1 MKVFEYHDL
10 PFYPDTGDIVYIDKR
25 IETTNGNIV
34 SLHHKAIDLVMQSEY
49 GKRFWYLPT
58 ALDDIP
64 DETRRWRAPS
74 RAHLVKD
81 AVGISSTSLNQYLY
95 TETKDSIS
103 SGLLV
108 WTPDSIDRSE
118 AYFLPLPALDYSTA
132 QSVIIATARQL
143 LAEATEYDQ
152 EHEIMRSRWI
162 DLDEEPDTPRK
173 RDRPTM
179 CAIERGVPDETPA
192 DRKFDYEVTKLLEEA
207 RKQIDALRARG
218 VSQMV
223 LDRLVQPQRT
233 LSRILVTADWR
244 IVLPYYNNMEIE
256 MRPLVKAV
264 YLLFLCHPE
273 GIRFK
278 DLPDHRNEL
287 MRIYQLVR
295 GGELTDKARQSIVDV
310 TDPTKNSINEKCAR
324 VREAFLAKMNDAL
337 TAQYMIDG
345 ERACAKAILLP
356 RELVTWEREIPLP
369 AIDYASD
376 DPYSPHY
383 F

>member
-1 MKVFEYHDL
+1 MIVFEYHDL
-10 PFYPDTGDIVYIDKR
+10 PFYPDTGDIVYVDQR
-25 IETTNGNIV
+25 VETTNGKIV
-34 SLHHKAIDLVMQSEY
+34 SLHRKAIDLVMQSEY
-49 GKRFWYLPT
+49 AKRFWYLPT

-64 DETRRWRAPS
+64 DEMRRWRAPS

-108 WTPDSIDRSE
+108 WTPDSIDRSQ

-152 EHEIMRSRWI
+152 ENEIMRSKWL

-179 CAIERGVPDETPA
+179 CAIERGVPDDTPA
-192 DRKFDYEVTKLLEEA
+192 DEDFGYEVTKLLEEA
-207 RKQIDALRARG
+207 RKQIDTLRARG

-244 IVLPYYNNMEIE
+244 IILPDFDNMEIE

-264 YLLFLCHPE
+264 YLLFLCHPM

-278 DLPDHRNEL
+278 DLPDHRGEL
-287 MRIYQLVR
+287 MRIYQMVR

-324 VREAFLAKMNDAL
+324 IREAFLLKMEESLADYYIVDGCRAKPKTIAMADKYVDWQN
-337 TAQYMIDG
+337 QS
-345 ERACAKAILLP
+345 LLP
-356 RELVTWEREIPLP
+356 ERDIIEIRWDLKY
-369 AIDYASD
+369 D
-376 DPYSPHY
+376 
-383 F
+383 

>member
-1 MKVFEYHDL
+1 MIVFEYHDL
-10 PFYPDTGDIVYIDKR
+10 PFYPDTGDIVYVDQRKKSA
-25 IETTNGNIV
+25 NGGIV
-34 SLHHKAIDLVMQSEY
+34 AQQWRTILQTMQCEL
-49 GKRFWYLPT
+49 GKQFWYLPR
-58 ALDDIP
+58 ALEAIP
-64 DETRRWRAPS
+64 AEVRQWRAPLTE
-74 RAHLVKD
+74 HLVEH
-81 AVGISSTSLNQYLY
+81 AHGISSASLNKYLRN
-95 TETKDSIS
+95 EANDRIS

-108 WTPDSIDRSE
+108 WTNDSIDRGE
-118 AYFLPLPALDYSTA
+118 AYFLSLPTVDSDTA
-132 QSVIIATARQL
+132 TSVIIATARQL

-152 EHEIMRSRWI
+152 ENEIMRSKWL

-244 IVLPYYNNMEIE
+244 IILPDFDNMEIE

-278 DLPDHRNEL
+278 DLPDHRGEL
-287 MRIYQLVR
+287 MRIYQMVR

-324 VREAFLAKMNDAL
+324 IREAFLLKMEESLADYYIVDGYRAKPKTIAMADKYVDWENR
-337 TAQYMIDG
+337 T
-345 ERACAKAILLP
+345 LLP
-356 RELVTWEREIPLP
+356 QPQILP
-369 AIDYASD
+369 IRLN
-376 DPYSPHY
+376 
-383 F
+383 FRL

>member
-1 MKVFEYHDL
+1 MIVFEYHDL
-10 PFYPDTGDIVYIDKR
+10 PFCPDTDDIVYVDQR
-25 IETTNGNIV
+25 VETTNGNIV
-34 SLHHKAIDLVMQSEY
+34 SLHRKAIDLVMQSEY

-64 DETRRWRAPS
+64 DEMRRWRAPS

-81 AVGISSTSLNQYLY
+81 AVGISSTSLNQYLCN
-95 TETKDSIS
+95 EANDRIS

-108 WTPDSIDRSE
+108 WTNDSIDRGE
-118 AYFLPLPALDYSTA
+118 VYFMPLPALDSDTA
-132 QSVIIATARQL
+132 TAIIDATARQL
-143 LAEATEYDQ
+143 LAEATEHDQ
-152 EHEIMRSRWI
+152 EHEIMRSKWL
-162 DLDEEPDTPRK
+162 DLDEEPYTPRK

-179 CAIERGVPDETPA
+179 SAIERGVPDETPA
-192 DRKFDYEVTKLLEEA
+192 DEDFGYEVTKLLEEA
-207 RKQIDALRARG
+207 RKQIDTLRARG

-244 IVLPYYNNMEIE
+244 IILPDFDNMEIE

-264 YLLFLCHPE
+264 YLLFLCHPK

-278 DLPDHRNEL
+278 DLPDHRGEL
-287 MRIYQLVR
+287 MRIYQMVR

-324 VREAFLAKMNDAL
+324 IREAFLLKMEESLADYYIVDGCRAKPKTIAMADKYVDWEN
-337 TAQYMIDG
+337 
-345 ERACAKAILLP
+345 RSLLP
-356 RELVTWEREIPLP
+356 ERDIIEIRWDLKY
-369 AIDYASD
+369 D
-376 DPYSPHY
+376 
-383 F
+383 

>member
-1 MKVFEYHDL
+1 MIVFEYHDL
-10 PFYPDTGDIVYIDKR
+10 PFYPDTGDIVYVDERKKSA
-25 IETTNGNIV
+25 NGGIV
-34 SLHHKAIDLVMQSEY
+34 AQQWRTILQTMQFEL
-49 GKRFWYLPT
+49 GKRFWYLPR
-58 ALDDIP
+58 ALEAIP
-64 DETRRWRAPS
+64 AEVRQWRAPLTE
-74 RAHLVKD
+74 HLVEH
-81 AVGISSTSLNQYLY
+81 AHGISSASLNKYLRN
-95 TETKDSIS
+95 EANDRIS

-108 WTPDSIDRSE
+108 WTNDSIDRGE
-118 AYFLPLPALDYSTA
+118 AYFLSLPTVNSDTA
-132 QSVIIATARQL
+132 TSIIIATARQL
-143 LAEATEYDQ
+143 LAEATEHDQ
-152 EHEIMRSRWI
+152 EHEIMRSKWI

-179 CAIERGVPDETPA
+179 SAIERGVPDETPA

-324 VREAFLAKMNDAL
+324 IREAFLLKMEESLADYYIVDGCRAKPKTIAMADKYVDWENR
-337 TAQYMIDG
+337 T
-345 ERACAKAILLP
+345 LLP
-356 RELVTWEREIPLP
+356 QPQILP
-369 AIDYASD
+369 IRLN
-376 DPYSPHY
+376 
-383 F
+383 FRL

>member
-1 MKVFEYHDL
+1 MIVFEYHDL
-10 PFYPDTGDIVYIDKR
+10 PFCPDTGDIVYVDERKKSA
-25 IETTNGNIV
+25 NGGIV
-34 SLHHKAIDLVMQSEY
+34 AQQWRTILQTMQCEL
-49 GKRFWYLPT
+49 GKRFWYLPR
-58 ALDDIP
+58 ALEAIP
-64 DETRRWRAPS
+64 AEVRQWRAPLTE
-74 RAHLVKD
+74 HLVEH
-81 AVGISSTSLNQYLY
+81 AHGISSASLNKYLRN
-95 TETKDSIS
+95 EANDRIS

-108 WTPDSIDRSE
+108 WTNDSIDRSQ

-132 QSVIIATARQL
+132 QSVIVATAQQL
-143 LAEATEYDQ
+143 LAEASAHDQ

-179 CAIERGVPDETPA
+179 SAIERGVPDETPA

-244 IVLPYYNNMEIE
+244 IILPDFDNMEIE

-264 YLLFLCHPE
+264 YLLFLCHPK

-278 DLPDHRNEL
+278 DLPDHRGEL
-287 MRIYQLVR
+287 MRIYQMVR

-324 VREAFLAKMNDAL
+324 IREAFLLKMEESLADYYIVDGCRAKPKTIAMADKYVDWENR
-337 TAQYMIDG
+337 T
-345 ERACAKAILLP
+345 LLP
-356 RELVTWEREIPLP
+356 QPQILP
-369 AIDYASD
+369 IRLN
-376 DPYSPHY
+376 
-383 F
+383 FRL

>member
-1 MKVFEYHDL
+1 MIVFEYHDL
-10 PFYPDTGDIVYIDKR
+10 PFYPDTGDIVYVDQRKKSA
-25 IETTNGNIV
+25 NGGIV
-34 SLHHKAIDLVMQSEY
+34 AQQWRTILQTMQCEL
-49 GKRFWYLPT
+49 GKQFWYLPR
-58 ALDDIP
+58 ALEAIP
-64 DETRRWRAPS
+64 AEVRQWRAPLTE
-74 RAHLVKD
+74 HLVEH
-81 AVGISSTSLNQYLY
+81 AHGISSASLNKYLRN
-95 TETKDSIS
+95 EANDRIS

-108 WTPDSIDRSE
+108 WTNDSIDRGE
-118 AYFLPLPALDYSTA
+118 AYFLSLPTVDSDTA
-132 QSVIIATARQL
+132 TSVIIATARQL

-152 EHEIMRSRWI
+152 ENEIMRSKWL

-244 IVLPYYNNMEIE
+244 IILPDFDNMEIE

-278 DLPDHRNEL
+278 DLPDHRGEL
-287 MRIYQLVR
+287 MRIYQMVR
-295 GGELTDKARQSIVDV
+295 GGELSDKARQSIVDV
-310 TDPTKNSINEKCAR
+310 TDPTKHSLNEKCAR
-324 VREAFLAKMNDAL
+324 IREAFLLKMEESLADYYIVDGYRAKPKTIAMADKYVDWENR
-337 TAQYMIDG
+337 T
-345 ERACAKAILLP
+345 LLP
-356 RELVTWEREIPLP
+356 QPQILP
-369 AIDYASD
+369 IRLN
-376 DPYSPHY
+376 
-383 F
+383 FRL

>member
-10 PFYPDTGDIVYIDKR
+10 PFCPDTGDIVYVDQR
-25 IETTNGNIV
+25 VETTNGNIV

-64 DETRRWRAPS
+64 DEMRRWRAPS

-95 TETKDSIS
+95 TETKDRIS

-143 LAEATEYDQ
+143 LAEATEHDQ
-152 EHEIMRSRWI
+152 EHEIMRSKWL

-179 CAIERGVPDETPA
+179 CAIERGVPDDTPA
-192 DRKFDYEVTKLLEEA
+192 DRNFDYEVTKLLEEA
-207 RKQIDALRARG
+207 RKQIDTLRARG

-223 LDRLVQPQRT
+223 LDRLVQPQRL
-233 LSRILVTADWR
+233 LSRLLVTADWH
-244 IVLPYYNNMEIE
+244 IILIDYDDLEIE
-256 MRPLVKAV
+256 MRPLAKAV

-278 DLPDHRNEL
+278 DLPDHRDEL
-287 MRIYQLVR
+287 TRIYQVIR
-295 GGELTDKARQSIVDV
+295 GGALTDKARQSIVDV

-324 VREAFLAKMNDAL
+324 IREAFLLKIDERLASKYIIKGYRARPKSIEICQNEWLIDFENDAVE
-337 TAQYMIDG
+337 YRMDHG
-345 ERACAKAILLP
+345 
-356 RELVTWEREIPLP
+356 
-369 AIDYASD
+369 
-376 DPYSPHY
+376 YSFRPE
-383 F
+383 

>member
-1 MKVFEYHDL
+1 MIVFEYHDL
-10 PFYPDTGDIVYIDKR
+10 PFYPDTGDIVYVDERKKSA
-25 IETTNGNIV
+25 NGDIV
-34 SLHHKAIDLVMQSEY
+34 AQQWRTILQTMQCEL
-49 GKRFWYLPT
+49 GKRFWYLPR
-58 ALDDIP
+58 ALEAIP
-64 DETRRWRAPS
+64 AEVRQWRAPLTE
-74 RAHLVKD
+74 HLVEH
-81 AVGISSTSLNQYLY
+81 AHGISSASLNKYLRN
-95 TETKDSIS
+95 EANDRIS

-108 WTPDSIDRSE
+108 WTNDSIDRGE
-118 AYFLPLPALDYSTA
+118 AYFLSLPTVNSDTATSIIVATA
-132 QSVIIATARQL
+132 QQL
-143 LAEATEYDQ
+143 LAEASAHDQ

-179 CAIERGVPDETPA
+179 SAIERGVPDETPA

-233 LSRILVTADWR
+233 LSRILVTADWH
-244 IVLPYYNNMEIE
+244 IILPDFDNMEIE

-264 YLLFLCHPE
+264 YLLFLCHPK

-278 DLPDHRNEL
+278 DLPDHRGEL
-287 MRIYQLVR
+287 MRIYQMVR

-324 VREAFLAKMNDAL
+324 IREAFLLKMEEPLADYYIVDGYRAKPKTIAMADKYVDWENR
-337 TAQYMIDG
+337 T
-345 ERACAKAILLP
+345 LLP
-356 RELVTWEREIPLP
+356 QPQILP
-369 AIDYASD
+369 IRLNLRL
-376 DPYSPHY
+376 
-383 F
+383 

>member
-10 PFYPDTGDIVYIDKR
+10 PFYPDTGDIVYVDQR
-25 IETTNGNIV
+25 VETTNGNIV
-34 SLHHKAIDLVMQSEY
+34 SLHRKAIDLVMQSEY
-49 GKRFWYLPT
+49 AKRFWYLPT

-64 DETRRWRAPS
+64 DEMRRWRAPS

-81 AVGISSTSLNQYLY
+81 AVGLSSTSLNQYLY

-108 WTPDSIDRSE
+108 WTPDSIDRSQ
-118 AYFLPLPALDYSTA
+118 AYFLSLPTVNSDTATSIIVATA
-132 QSVIIATARQL
+132 QQL
-143 LAEATEYDQ
+143 LAEASAHDQ

-173 RDRPTM
+173 RDKPTM

-244 IVLPYYNNMEIE
+244 IILPDFDNMEIE

-264 YLLFLCHPE
+264 YLLFLCHPK

-278 DLPDHRNEL
+278 DLPDHRGEL
-287 MRIYQLVR
+287 MRIYQMVR

-324 VREAFLAKMNDAL
+324 IREAFLLKMEESLAAYYIVDGYRAKPKTIAMADKYVDWQNR
-337 TAQYMIDG
+337 T
-345 ERACAKAILLP
+345 LLP
-356 RELVTWEREIPLP
+356 QPQILP
-369 AIDYASD
+369 IRLN
-376 DPYSPHY
+376 
-383 F
+383 FRL